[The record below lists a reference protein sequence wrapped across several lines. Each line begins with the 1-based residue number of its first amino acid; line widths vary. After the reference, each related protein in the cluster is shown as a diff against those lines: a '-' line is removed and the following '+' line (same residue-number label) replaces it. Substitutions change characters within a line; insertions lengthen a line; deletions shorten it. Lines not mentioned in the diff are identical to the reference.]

1 MPNIRTYI
9 FNNTVI
15 RVIIKCK
22 QPWFVKDDILSVLD
36 LRDTEV
42 LNPKEC
48 ATFTITDTNS
58 TKDIPVISMRAVYR
72 LVYMQQDVNKTN
84 NLVLFLRRVGD
95 AVVGDYRNTSLSR
108 YRHRA
113 TSLSRYRRGHW
124 LDLEIIL
131 ILLVTI
137 TMSNLLT
144 PHKHTAISPLNGML
158 SVDTVEAH
166 NYK

>member
-9 FNNTVI
+9 FNSTVI

-22 QPWFVKDDILSVLD
+22 QPWFVKDDILNVLG
-36 LRDTEV
+36 LRSTEA

-48 ATFTITDTNS
+48 ATFTIIDTNGARN
-58 TKDIPVISMRAVYR
+58 IPLISLPAVYR
-72 LVYMQQDVNKTN
+72 LISVQEDVSKTN
-84 NLVLFLRRVGD
+84 NLALFLRRVGD
-95 AVVGDYRNTSLSR
+95 MVVGDMVLSDVVPI
-108 YRHRA
+108 YKSI
-113 TSLSRYRRGHW
+113 SLSRYRRRHW
-124 LDLEIIL
+124 LDLETIL
-131 ILLVTI
+131 ILLLTI

-158 SVDTVEAH
+158 SVDTVEVH

>member
-9 FNNTVI
+9 FNSTVI

-22 QPWFVKDDILSVLD
+22 QPWFVKDDILNVLG
-36 LRDTEV
+36 LRSTEA

-48 ATFTITDTNS
+48 ATFTITDTNGAR
-58 TKDIPVISMRAVYR
+58 DIPIISLPAVYR
-72 LVYMQQDVNKTN
+72 LIHIQKIDKTN
-84 NLVLFLRRVGD
+84 NLALFLRRIED
-95 AVVGDYRNTSLSR
+95 MVVGDMVLSDVVPI
-108 YRHRA
+108 YK
-113 TSLSRYRRGHW
+113 TISLSRYRRRPCIY
-124 LDLEIIL
+124 LETII

-137 TMSNLLT
+137 VISSLLT
-144 PHKHTAISPLNGML
+144 PHKHTMIRALDAML

>member
-9 FNNTVI
+9 FNSTVI

-22 QPWFVKDDILSVLD
+22 QPWFVKDDILNVLG
-36 LRDTEV
+36 LRSTEA

-48 ATFTITDTNS
+48 ATFTITDTS
-58 TKDIPVISMRAVYR
+58 GARDIPVISLPAVYR
-72 LVYMQQDVNKTN
+72 LIHIHKIDKTN
-84 NLVLFLRRVGD
+84 NLALFLRRIED
-95 AVVGDYRNTSLSR
+95 MVVGDMVLSDVVPI
-108 YRHRA
+108 YK
-113 TSLSRYRRGHW
+113 TISLSRYRRRPCIY
-124 LDLEIIL
+124 LETII

-137 TMSNLLT
+137 VISSLLT
-144 PHKHTAISPLNGML
+144 PHKHTMIRALDAML

>member
-9 FNNTVI
+9 FNSTVI

-22 QPWFVKDDILSVLD
+22 QPWFVENDILNVLG
-36 LRDTEV
+36 LRSTEA

-48 ATFTITDTNS
+48 ATFTITDTNG
-58 TKDIPVISMRAVYR
+58 TRDIPVISLPAVYR
-72 LVYMQQDVNKTN
+72 LIHIQKIDKTN
-84 NLVLFLRRVGD
+84 NLALFLRRIED
-95 AVVGDYRNTSLSR
+95 MVVGDMVLSDVVPI
-108 YRHRA
+108 YK
-113 TSLSRYRRGHW
+113 TISLSRYRRRPCIY
-124 LDLEIIL
+124 LETII

-137 TMSNLLT
+137 VISSLLT
-144 PHKHTAISPLNGML
+144 PHKHTMIRALDAML

>member
-9 FNNTVI
+9 FNSTVI

-22 QPWFVKDDILSVLD
+22 QPWFVKDDILNVLG
-36 LRDTEV
+36 LRSTEV

-48 ATFTITDTNS
+48 DTFTITDTNGAR
-58 TKDIPVISMRAVYR
+58 DIPVISLPAVYG
-72 LVYMQQDVNKTN
+72 LISVQEDVSKTN
-84 NLVLFLRRVGD
+84 NLALFLRRVED
-95 AVVGDYRNTSLSR
+95 MVVGGMVLSDVVPI
-108 YRHRA
+108 YK
-113 TSLSRYRRGHW
+113 TISLSRYRRRHW
-124 LDLEIIL
+124 LNLDTIL

-137 TMSNLLT
+137 TMSNLFT
-144 PHKHTAISPLNGML
+144 PHKHIAISPLNGML

>member
-9 FNNTVI
+9 FNSTVI

-22 QPWFVKDDILSVLD
+22 QPWFVKDDVLNVLG
-36 LRDTEV
+36 LRSTEA

-48 ATFTITDTNS
+48 ATFTIIDTNGARN
-58 TKDIPVISMRAVYR
+58 IPLISLPAVYR
-72 LVYMQQDVNKTN
+72 LISVQEGVSKTN
-84 NLVLFLRRVGD
+84 NLALFMRRVGD
-95 AVVGDYRNTSLSR
+95 MVVGESDVGP
-108 YRHRA
+108 
-113 TSLSRYRRGHW
+113 SLSRYRRRHW
-124 LDLEIIL
+124 FDLETIL
-131 ILLVTI
+131 ILLLTI

-158 SVDTVEAH
+158 SVDTVKVH